1 MIDHGFHVAAIPMS
15 DYNVSMIKCSSVIL
29 LACFLVAGCE
39 TSSTSSDNHHDRI
52 SREIEQARA
61 EAERSGALAGNIR
74 ITVNM
79 LSTSVNDYFA
89 IDSLLQYTD
98 KNVVVTKAP
107 EVYGRSG
114 LQVGVAGE
122 NFRARLD
129 ITKKTLKSSEE
140 TELFLV
146 LADGSTGYISIGQ
159 EIAVPRFFYS
169 GRWYSAVEYDF
180 RRAGRSIKVTARRL
194 GSGLI
199 EMELTPVFSRFLNN
213 GGDLELVELST
224 RVTAAPGQT
233 LVIGGGDSAGEDVA
247 TALLGY
253 SKTGQQRRTLITVT
267 PSL

>member
-1 MIDHGFHVAAIPMS
+1 ML
-15 DYNVSMIKCSSVIL
+15 DYNASMVKLSLVIL

-39 TSSTSSDNHHDRI
+39 TSSTSSDNHYDRI

-61 EAERSGALAGNIR
+61 EAERSGALTGNIR
-74 ITVNM
+74 ITVHM

-89 IDSLLQYTD
+89 IDSLLEYAD

-107 EVYGRSG
+107 EVYRRSG

-122 NFRARLD
+122 NFRAQLE

-146 LADGSTGYISIGQ
+146 LADGSSGYISIGQ
-159 EIAVPRFFYS
+159 EIVVPRFFYS
-169 GRWYSAVEYDF
+169 GRWYRAVEYDF
-180 RRAGRSIKVTARRL
+180 RQAGRSMKVTARKL
-194 GSGLI
+194 GSELV
-199 EMELTPVFSRFLNN
+199 EMELTPVFSRFLND

-267 PSL
+267 PIL

>member
-1 MIDHGFHVAAIPMS
+1 MS

-224 RVTAAPGQT
+224 RLRRLRGRRLSSGAA
-233 LVIGGGDSAGEDVA
+233 
-247 TALLGY
+247 
-253 SKTGQQRRTLITVT
+253 T
-267 PSL
+267 PRGKMWPQPC